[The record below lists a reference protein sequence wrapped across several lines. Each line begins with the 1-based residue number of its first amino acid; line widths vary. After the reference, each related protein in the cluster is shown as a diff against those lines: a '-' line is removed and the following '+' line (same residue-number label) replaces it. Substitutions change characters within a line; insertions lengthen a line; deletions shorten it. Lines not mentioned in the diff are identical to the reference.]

1 MIPQTIRANPHGWVV
16 VFVSFLAL
24 SVISATRASIGL
36 VMPALEADLGWTRGF
51 VSTVAAWALVTMAV
65 TAPFAGNM
73 LDRYGPRIIFVVGLS
88 VAGIGLCSSAVI
100 QERWQYLLSFALLA
114 GVGYGTVAKSM
125 VSATVGQYFDRDR
138 GLAAGIAAGGST
150 AGQLALLPV
159 LAIVLTA
166 MGWRYG
172 YIFLGACC
180 FILIPVVWIL
190 IGDRKKQP
198 APRRELEGALAPLS
212 TRLRYLVG
220 NRTFLLL
227 LVSYT
232 ICGFTTA
239 GVIETHFVPYVQTCG
254 FPVVTSAT
262 AYGFLAGFNL
272 IGMFLSGYLTD
283 RMHRP
288 LLLGTIYT
296 MRGLAFILLMLVP
309 EFGVPFLLFF
319 AAVFGIFDY
328 STIPVTT
335 SLVAT
340 HLGRHVMGL
349 SLGLLGMF
357 HSGGAAVGAFM
368 GGMLYDLFYRYDW
381 IWLASIALALT
392 AAVMAF
398 CIVEKPQGKD
408 EALGPEA
415 ATPAVR

>member
-1 MIPQTIRANPHGWVV
+1 VITQTFRANPHGWIV
-16 VFVSFLAL
+16 VFVSFSAL

-36 VMPALEADLGWTRGF
+36 VMPALEAELGWSRGF
-51 VSTVAAWALVTMAV
+51 ISSVAAWALVTMAV

-73 LDRYGPRIIFVVGLS
+73 LDRYGPRFVFVTGLI

-100 QERWQYLLSFALLA
+100 DTRWQYLLSFALLA

-125 VSATVGQYFDRDR
+125 VTATVGQYFEKDR
-138 GLAAGIAAGGST
+138 GLAGGVAAGGST
-150 AGQLALLPV
+150 AGQLALLPL
-159 LAIVLTA
+159 LAVVLTS

-180 FILIPVVWIL
+180 FVLIPIVWVL
-190 IGDRKKQP
+190 IGDGAKRP
-198 APRRELEGALAPLS
+198 PRAKDQSTEPLRA
-212 TRLRYLVG
+212 RLGYLSG

-239 GVIETHFVPYVQTCG
+239 GVIETHLVPYVQSCG

-262 AYGFLAGFNL
+262 AYSFLAGFNL
-272 IGMFLSGYLTD
+272 LGMFVSGYLTD

-288 LLLGTIYT
+288 LLLGTIYA
-296 MRGLAFILLMLVP
+296 MRGMAFILLMLVP
-309 EFGVPFLLFF
+309 KFDVTFLLFF
-319 AAVFGIFDY
+319 AAVFGTFDY

-340 HLGRHVMGL
+340 HVGRPVMGL
-349 SLGLLGMF
+349 ALGILGMF
-357 HSGGAAVGAFM
+357 HSSGGALGAFF
-368 GGMLYDLFYRYDW
+368 GGQIYDLFQRYDW
-381 IWLASIALALT
+381 IWLVSIGLALI

-398 CIVEKPQGKD
+398 CIVEKPQG
-408 EALGPEA
+408 ESESLPEGA
-415 ATPAVR
+415 APAAIR